1 MAYADQSSFVIAP
14 LARSHAAQSVR
25 NTPATGFYTT
35 YLTSPSLTPPS
46 ISLMMEFDSAKTD
59 HRDGS
64 SDAPY
69 E

>member
-1 MAYADQSSFVIAP
+1 MQSISNFP
-14 LARSHAAQSVR
+14 LVVVYFA
-25 NTPATGFYTT
+25 

-46 ISLMMEFDSAKTD
+46 ISLMMECDMAKTD